1 MLGVD
6 RDARAVLRPVLGSR
20 FVDRE
25 LVSPAIAD
33 PNVAAVSL
41 ASGRTIVARGD
52 NAIVLDDNRA
62 VVLPETGSMVE
73 KFRAI
78 LAADDCFGV
87 FEQVKKLTT
96 NYRVWN
102 KVTDYIEQ
110 CFDFIEERLAA
121 AKEQD

>member
-1 MLGVD
+1 MNAYIAIGHFKDSENTISVAMTAHTKKDFMADLCGNE
-6 RDARAVLRPVLGSR
+6 
-20 FVDRE
+20 FVQY
-25 LVSPAIAD
+25 
-33 PNVAAVSL
+33 
-41 ASGRTIVARGD
+41 
-52 NAIVLDDNRA
+52 
-62 VVLPETGSMVE
+62 VVLTESMVE

-78 LAADDCFGV
+78 LAVDDCFGV